1 MTSVCT
7 HGPPEACHKHAVRSR
22 DPSLLF
28 EAASLAHGA
37 GDNDGALRSLR
48 AALGIAPRFGGAYF
62 ELANCL
68 FAPLQT
74 AAIAGEPLDDAA
86 AAAAAED
93 SFRAAIAVGDTFWIN

>member
-1 MTSVCT
+1 MLVAKLKRGCDATVT
-7 HGPPEACHKHAVRSR
+7 FG
-22 DPSLLF
+22 
-28 EAASLAHGA
+28 
-37 GDNDGALRSLR
+37 

-86 AAAAAED
+86 AAAAE
-93 SFRAAIAVGDTFWIN
+93 FAASTASLVSIPLP